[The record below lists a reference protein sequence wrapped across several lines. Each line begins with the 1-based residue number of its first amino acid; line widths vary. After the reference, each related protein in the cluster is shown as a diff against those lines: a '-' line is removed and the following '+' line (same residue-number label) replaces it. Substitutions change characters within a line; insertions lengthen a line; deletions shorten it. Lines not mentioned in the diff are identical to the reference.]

1 MSCAKTTGHFFLPIF
16 KFAYLQLVMKAYN
29 PKDWFKLIFDFHR
42 ADSFKMVMPA
52 MLTLLVYSSILCY
65 LDVELQLIK
74 LKSTI
79 VLHSLLGLVLSL
91 LLVFRTNTA
100 YDRWWEGRKLWGEL
114 VNNSRNLMLKLNAF
128 IPAEQKNT
136 KNEFRILISNYS
148 FALKEHLR
156 SGYVESELEDHPNLT
171 LSELK
176 TYKHVPNRIA
186 QQLYVEI
193 ESLLKKN
200 IISEEK
206 FIILN
211 EELRSFTNIAGGC
224 ERIKK
229 TPIPYSYS
237 MFIKRIIFIYIITL
251 PLGLVD
257 DFKWVSLPIVLFV
270 FYAFAGLELLAEE
283 IEDPFGYEQSDLPTD
298 EIAITIK
305 RNLVEIVN

>member
-1 MSCAKTTGHFFLPIF
+1 
-16 KFAYLQLVMKAYN
+16 MKAYN

-42 ADSFKMVMPA
+42 GDSLKMIIPA
-52 MLTLLVYSSILCY
+52 MSALLVYSGVLCY
-65 LDVELQLIK
+65 LDVEAQVIK
-74 LKSTI
+74 LKSTT

-128 IPAEQKNT
+128 IPAEQKET
-136 KNEFRILISNYS
+136 KKEFRILISNYA

-156 SGYVESELEDHPNLT
+156 SGYIESQLEEHPRLM

-176 TYKHVPNRIA
+176 TYNHVPNRIA
-186 QQLYVEI
+186 QQLYVET
-193 ESLLKKN
+193 ESLLKQN

-206 FIILN
+206 YILIN
-211 EELRSFTNIAGGC
+211 DELRSFTNVVGAC

-298 EIAITIK
+298 EIAATIK
-305 RNLVEIVN
+305 KNLIEIVV

>member
-1 MSCAKTTGHFFLPIF
+1 
-16 KFAYLQLVMKAYN
+16 MKAYN

-42 ADSFKMVMPA
+42 AESFRMALPA
-52 MLTLLVYSSILCY
+52 MIVLLIYSAVLCY
-65 LDVELQLIK
+65 VDVELHLVQ
-74 LKSTI
+74 LKSTTI
-79 VLHSLLGLVLSL
+79 LHSLLGLVLSL

-128 IPAEQKNT
+128 IPTEHKEI
-136 KNEFRILISNYS
+136 KNEFRILISNYA

-156 SGYVESELEDHPNLT
+156 SGFIESELEEHPRLKMT
-171 LSELK
+171 ELK
-176 TYKHVPNRIA
+176 NYNHVPNRIA
-186 QQLYVEI
+186 QQLYI
-193 ESLLKKN
+193 ETETLIKRG
-200 IISEEK
+200 IIPSEK

-211 EELRSFTNIAGGC
+211 EELRSITNVAGAC

-237 MFIKRIIFIYIITL
+237 MFIKRVIFIYIITL

-257 DFKWVSLPIVLFV
+257 DFKWMTLPIVLFV

-283 IEDPFGYEQSDLPTD
+283 IEDPFGHEQSDLPTD
-298 EIAITIK
+298 EIAATIK
-305 RNLVEIVN
+305 KNLLEIVG